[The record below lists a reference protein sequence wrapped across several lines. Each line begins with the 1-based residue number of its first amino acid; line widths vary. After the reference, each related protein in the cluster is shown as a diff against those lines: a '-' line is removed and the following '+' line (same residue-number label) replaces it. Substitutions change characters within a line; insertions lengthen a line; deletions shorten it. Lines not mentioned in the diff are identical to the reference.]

1 MTMQST
7 MTVVLAACAL
17 ALLPGCGLAGN
28 GGAAPAQ
35 PNDDAVADP
44 SLTAWD
50 DLEIGDCVLETDW
63 DTQLDGGGVKS
74 VDCDEEHTDELFQ
87 IVVHENGPF
96 PGSDELLSFADSG
109 CQDAFEG
116 YVGATLEASGF
127 DYSYTAPSEKTWAA
141 GDRESLC
148 FLFDFK
154 GDLLTGSAR
163 GSGS

>member
-1 MTMQST
+1 MRST
-7 MTVVLAACAL
+7 MTVVLAACVL
-17 ALLPGCGLAGN
+17 ALLPGCGVAGN
-28 GGAAPAQ
+28 AGAPTGQTA
-35 PNDDAVADP
+35 DDAVADP

-63 DTQLDGGGVKS
+63 DTQLDGGGVKA

-87 IVVHENGPF
+87 IVVHEDGAF
-96 PGSDELLSFADSG
+96 PGSDELLALADSA

-116 YVGATLEASGF
+116 YVGASLEASGY
-127 DYSYTAPSEKTWAA
+127 DYSFTAPSEETWAA

-154 GDLLTGSAR
+154 GELRTGSAK
-163 GSGS
+163 GAGA